1 MSDDFP
7 LTVFYDAACPVC
19 ALEMD
24 ALRRRDGCRRLQLVD
39 TSAPGF
45 DAGAYGFAADD
56 LDAVI
61 HAVRP
66 DGSVVRGMDVLRLA
80 YGAGGFGWLVQATR
94 LPLLKGA
101 CDVGYRLFAR
111 HRHRLSRAVAPFIR
125 AAQARALR
133 RSGSGS

>member
-24 ALRRRDGCRRLQLVD
+24 ALQRRDSCRRLQLVD
-39 TSAPGF
+39 MSAPGF
-45 DAGAYGFAADD
+45 DAGTFGFAADD

-66 DGSVVRGMDVLRLA
+66 DGSVVRGMEVLRLA
-80 YGAGGFGWLVQATR
+80 YGAGGLGWLVQATR
-94 LPLLKGA
+94 WPLLKGVF
-101 CDVGYRLFAR
+101 DLGYKLFAR
-111 HRHRLSRAVAPFIR
+111 HRHRISRAVAPWIR
-125 AAQARALR
+125 GAQARAAR
-133 RSGSGS
+133 RSERSS